1 MAGTHPED
9 VELLAYVDEDLDA
22 ARTGE
27 IAAHMRTCATCASQ
41 VRDLAAARDAL
52 RAAPLLHLPAKRRS
66 RIMAGLPAPDQPAR
80 PRSRRLLALV
90 TVLLAAAAVLAVVA
104 AQENGPTV
112 GGEAERAAEQAPSQT
127 GETGRDGP
135 GDTGRA
141 GTGEAGRADQRAAPE
156 AALSGAPPV
165 ARVDAPPNRVAKF
178 LREQGYDARVV
189 GRSVEVRTK
198 RRTAVKRL
206 LTGRFARG
214 DVAVYV
220 R

>member
-9 VELLAYVDEDLDA
+9 VELLAYVDEELDA
-22 ARTGE
+22 TRAGE
-27 IAAHMRTCATCASQ
+27 IAAHMRTCETCASQ

-66 RIMAGLPAPDQPAR
+66 SIIGGLPAPDQPAR
-80 PRSRRLLALV
+80 ARPRRLLALV
-90 TVLLAAAAVLAVVA
+90 TVLLVVAAVLAVVA

-127 GETGRDGP
+127 GETGRD
-135 GDTGRA
+135 R
-141 GTGEAGRADQRAAPE
+141 TGEAGRADDRAVPE

-165 ARVDAPPNRVAKF
+165 ARVDGPPTRVADF

-189 GRSVEVRTK
+189 GRSVEVRT
-198 RRTAVKRL
+198 RRRAAVQRL

>member
-9 VELLAYVDEDLDA
+9 VDLLAYVDEELDS
-22 ARTGE
+22 ARAGE

-52 RAAPLLHLPAKRRS
+52 RAAPFLHLPAKRRS
-66 RIMAGLPAPDQPAR
+66 RIMAGLPAPDQPVRAR
-80 PRSRRLLALV
+80 PRRLLALV
-90 TVLLAAAAVLAVVA
+90 AVLLAVAAVLAVVA

-112 GGEAERAAEQAPSQT
+112 GGEAERAAERAPTQT
-127 GETGRDGP
+127 GDGGRA
-135 GDTGRA
+135 DTGESGRA
-141 GTGEAGRADQRAAPE
+141 DTGEAGRGDHRAAPE

-165 ARVDAPPNRVAKF
+165 ARVDAPPTRVANF

-189 GRSVEVRTK
+189 GRSVEVRTR
-198 RRTAVKRL
+198 RRTAVQRL